1 MKKILCFYEYH
12 YVKEKFLEA
21 FSEKEI
27 AFLKGNIQDYK
38 EKDLKKFQDIEVLT
52 VFISSILDKKN
63 IDKFPNLKLI
73 LTRSTGTDH
82 IDIEYTKKKE
92 IEVQNISNYGNIA
105 VAEYGFGLLFE
116 LAKKITLANLEV
128 RKSKNFSSRGI
139 HKIETF
145 ELAGKKIGIIGT
157 GRIGRSFAEI
167 ARAFGM
173 EVLAFDKFKNEEWAK
188 KNKIEYISFD
198 KLLKE
203 SDIISL
209 HLPLLK
215 STKHI
220 LSKKEFQK
228 MKDGVIILNT
238 ARGALIKTK
247 YFYEVLKNKKIGG
260 AGLDVLENEDCLGR
274 EHHNQKCDKKINELN
289 KKIIRMKN
297 VLVTPH
303 NAFNSKE
310 AGERR
315 INWSI
320 EKIEDFFK
328 K

>member
-1 MKKILCFYEYH
+1 MKKILCFYEYPF
-12 YVKEKFLEA
+12 VKEKF
-21 FSEKEI
+21 SEVFDKKEI

-52 VFISSILDKKN
+52 IFISSILDKKN

-82 IDIEYTKKKE
+82 IDIEYAKKKG
-92 IEVQNISNYGNIA
+92 IEVLNIVGYGSVA

-128 RKSKNFSSRGI
+128 RKTKNFSARGI

-157 GRIGRSFAEI
+157 GRIGRSFAKI
-167 ARAFGM
+167 AKAFGM
-173 EVLAFDKFKNEEWAK
+173 EVLAFDKFKNVEWSEK
-188 KNKIEYISFD
+188 ENISYVSFD
-198 KLLKE
+198 RLLKE
-203 SDIISL
+203 SDVISL

-247 YFYEVLKNKKIGG
+247 DFYEALKAKKISG

-274 EHHNQKCDKKINELN
+274 EYHKAKCDKKINELN
-289 KKIIRMKN
+289 KKIIRMKS

-310 AGERR
+310 ASERR
-315 INWSI
+315 I
-320 EKIEDFFK
+320 E
-328 K
+328 